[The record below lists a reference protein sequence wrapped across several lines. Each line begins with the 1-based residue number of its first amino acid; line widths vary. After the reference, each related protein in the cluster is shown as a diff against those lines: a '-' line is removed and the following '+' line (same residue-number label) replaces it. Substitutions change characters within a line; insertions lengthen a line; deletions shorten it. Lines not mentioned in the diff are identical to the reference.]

1 MKKKIL
7 ALFMVTLMLVLAV
20 NTLAKNTA
28 TVYAT
33 AGSMGGNVGGGVGGS
48 IGGNTGV
55 GDYTRDGFSDSQPGE
70 PGDTVDPD
78 NSTHGDMTTE
88 NNSLPDDTG
97 SDAGEGEGTRK
108 GNTGIVIMALVLAAG
123 VAAVVIALVRK
134 NR

>member
-1 MKKKIL
+1 
-7 ALFMVTLMLVLAV
+7 MVTLMLALAV
-20 NTLAKNTA
+20 NALAENTA

-33 AGSMGGNVGGGVGGS
+33 AGSMGGSVGGGVGGS
-48 IGGNTGV
+48 IGGSTGI
-55 GDYTRDGFSDSQPGE
+55 GDYTRDGFSDSQSGA

-88 NNSLPDDTG
+88 DNSLPNSTTDDT
-97 SDAGEGEGTRK
+97 GEGEGTRK
-108 GNTGIVIMALVLAAG
+108 GNTGVVIMALVLAAG